1 MVDLL
6 MKGECAHFSD
16 LPISHTTREQV
27 RHERQKK
34 EVSHHMNA
42 KVKTTEV
49 RPMTHLA
56 PIYATLDGWIA
67 HEAIPFSVDSPETL
81 NAAADKTIA
90 SLGDSVEL
98 LGFGEALH
106 SGEDILI
113 LRNRLFE
120 RLVAAHGYSAI
131 AIESSFPSAQVVNE
145 YVAGRGPASYEAV
158 QDAGFGQ
165 GFGRLE
171 ANRELVEWMRRYNA
185 DPSHRVKLRFYGFD
199 IPTGTITGP
208 ASPGQVLKFVLDYLA
223 SIDSVSGQERYQRI
237 QSLLGLDSEWENT
250 AALADPTKSVG
261 LSPAATSLR
270 IETEDLITELRTR
283 GPELVARSD
292 ASQYSEALQYATMAR
307 QLLNFHAAIARKSGP
322 ADLLGIR
329 DASMA
334 DNLAFIVA
342 RERGRGKVLAFA
354 HNRHVQRGKARWVAG
369 MDVYTW
375 WPAGSHLDQLF
386 GTRYAVIGTG
396 LGVSDA
402 NGIAQPE
409 AGSLEARITALRSSA
424 VFIPTHKGQGL
435 SASEIAALPTRS
447 GSMKNPTY
455 FALSSE
461 SFTDFDCLAVFDSTG
476 YARGG
481 WPLEGSSASP
491 KQ

>member
-1 MVDLL
+1 
-6 MKGECAHFSD
+6 
-16 LPISHTTREQV
+16 
-27 RHERQKK
+27 
-34 EVSHHMNA
+34 MNA
-42 KVKTTEV
+42 TAKTTEV
-49 RPMTHLA
+49 RPMTHPA
-56 PIYATLDGWIA
+56 PIHATLDDWIA
-67 HEAIPFSVDSPETL
+67 HEALPFSVDLPETL
-81 NAAADKTIA
+81 HAAADKTIA
-90 SLGDSVEL
+90 SPGDSVEL

-131 AIESSFPSAQVVNE
+131 AIESSFPMAQVVNE

-199 IPTGTITGP
+199 IPTGPITGP
-208 ASPGQVLKFVLDYLA
+208 ASPRQVLEFVLDYLA
-223 SIDSVSGQERYQRI
+223 SLESASGQERYQRI
-237 QSLLGLDSEWENT
+237 QSLLGLDSEWEHT
-250 AALADPTKSVG
+250 AALADPTQSLG

-354 HNRHVQRGKARWVAG
+354 HNRHVQRGQARWAAG

-375 WPAGSHLDQLF
+375 WPAGSHLDQWF

-396 LGVSDA
+396 VGVSEA

-409 AGSLEARITALRSSA
+409 AGSLEARLTALRSSA

-435 SASEIAALPTRS
+435 SASEIAALPIRS

-461 SFTDFDCLAVFDSTG
+461 SFTDFDYLAVFDSTG

-481 WPLEGSSASP
+481 WPL
-491 KQ
+491 

>member
-1 MVDLL
+1 V
-6 MKGECAHFSD
+6 
-16 LPISHTTREQV
+16 
-27 RHERQKK
+27 
-34 EVSHHMNA
+34 
-42 KVKTTEV
+42 
-49 RPMTHLA
+49 
-56 PIYATLDGWIA
+56 
-67 HEAIPFSVDSPETL
+67 
-81 NAAADKTIA
+81 
-90 SLGDSVEL
+90 
-98 LGFGEALH
+98 
-106 SGEDILI
+106 
-113 LRNRLFE
+113 
-120 RLVAAHGYSAI
+120 
-131 AIESSFPSAQVVNE
+131 
-145 YVAGRGPASYEAV
+145 
-158 QDAGFGQ
+158 
-165 GFGRLE
+165 
-171 ANRELVEWMRRYNA
+171 
-185 DPSHRVKLRFYGFD
+185 
-199 IPTGTITGP
+199 
-208 ASPGQVLKFVLDYLA
+208 
-223 SIDSVSGQERYQRI
+223 
-237 QSLLGLDSEWENT
+237 
-250 AALADPTKSVG
+250 
-261 LSPAATSLR
+261 
-270 IETEDLITELRTR
+270 
-283 GPELVARSD
+283 
-292 ASQYSEALQYATMAR
+292 AR

-342 RERGRGKVLAFA
+342 RERSRGKVLAFA

-386 GTRYAVIGTG
+386 GTRYTVIGTG

-409 AGSLEARITALRSSA
+409 AGSLEARMTALRSSA

-455 FALSSE
+455 FALSAE

-481 WPLEGSSASP
+481 WPLEGLSASP